1 MTIPEPNW
9 MTDELRMLRDSVRRL
24 YEQEF
29 APHEPRWCAQGEVD
43 RDTWKVAAGNGLL
56 CASIPE
62 QYGGGGGTFAHDAVL
77 FYEQLRAGIPSFGN
91 TLHSGILAH
100 YIFGFGTEAQRQ
112 RWLPGLARGDYIGAL
127 AMSEPSGGS
136 DLKAIR
142 SRAVSGPAGW
152 RLSGSKTFVSNGG
165 QANLILVAARTSDG
179 GRAEDL
185 SMLVVETD
193 RARGFRR
200 GRKLDKLGLH
210 GQDTSEL
217 FFDDCEL
224 DGDAVLGGVPGQG
237 FAQMMQ
243 QLPRERL
250 IVAIMALGTID
261 RALETTIAY
270 VKQRR
275 AFGKTLL
282 ELQNTRFKLAEA
294 QTEARI
300 AHVFVDHCVEALL
313 AGTLDTPTAAMAKY
327 WTTEVQCRVVDT
339 CLQLHGGYGYM
350 LEYPIARMYL
360 DSRIQPIYGGTN
372 EIMKN
377 IVSKGV
383 LGL

>member
-1 MTIPEPNW
+1 MIVPEPKW
-9 MTDELRMLRDSVRRL
+9 MTDELRILRDGVRRL

-29 APHEPRWCAQGEVD
+29 APHEERWCKQGEVD
-43 RDTWKVAAGNGLL
+43 RRTWQLAAENGLL

-62 QYGGGGGTFAHDAVL
+62 EYGGGGGTFAHDAVL
-77 FYEQLRAGIPSFGN
+77 FYEQLRAGVSSFGN
-91 TLHSGILAH
+91 TLHSGIVAH
-100 YIFGFGTEAQRQ
+100 YILAFGTEAQRQ
-112 RWLPGLARGDYIGAL
+112 RWLPGLAHGDFIGAL
-127 AMSEPSGGS
+127 ALSESGGGS

-142 SRAVSGPAGW
+142 TRATPGPRGW
-152 RLSGSKTFVSNGG
+152 RLNGSKTFISNGG
-165 QANLILVAARTSDG
+165 QANLVLVAARTSDG

-185 SMLVVETD
+185 SILVVETD
-193 RARGFRR
+193 TSPGFRR
-200 GRKLDKLGLH
+200 GRKLEKLGLH

-217 FFDDCEL
+217 FFDDCDV
-224 DGDAVLGGVPGQG
+224 DGDAVLGGEPGQG
-237 FAQMMQ
+237 FAQMMR

-250 IVAIMALGTID
+250 IVAVMALGTID

-300 AHVFVDHCVEALL
+300 AHVFVEHCVESLL

-327 WTTEVQCRVVDT
+327 WTTEVQCRVVDI

-372 EIMKN
+372 EIMKE
-377 IVSKGV
+377 IIARA
-383 LGL
+383 L